1 LLGTKADLVDH
12 SNSQVTF
19 DSVISVI
26 ESECAGIDELMALIS
41 QRLDQ
46 QVERTEG
53 LIGTTSARCRETLR
67 ETEDAMA
74 NAIDA
79 AEQRAGDELIA
90 LELRSALDGL
100 GQVLG
105 LLHSDDILDR
115 IFSKFCIG
123 K

>member
-1 LLGTKADLVDH
+1 
-12 SNSQVTF
+12 
-19 DSVISVI
+19 
-26 ESECAGIDELMALIS
+26 
-41 QRLDQ
+41 
-46 QVERTEG
+46 
-53 LIGTTSARCRETLR
+53 
-67 ETEDAMA
+67 
-74 NAIDA
+74 
-79 AEQRAGDELIA
+79 LIA